1 MIGQKLLQRGWEVL
15 IHPLFHQTR
24 HLQMSIY
31 FGLYKIL
38 LMEKILILWKTVNDT
53 WNSSLFMN
61 KKSWEDGIVK
71 LPGKWQ
77 NIVKKKLVNT
87 FFQ

>member
-1 MIGQKLLQRGWEVL
+1 
-15 IHPLFHQTR
+15 
-24 HLQMSIY
+24 MSIY

-61 KKSWEDGIVK
+61 KKSWEDEIMKFPEEMAEGSVIK
-71 LPGKWQ
+71 
-77 NIVKKKLVNT
+77 
-87 FFQ
+87 

>member
-1 MIGQKLLQRGWEVL
+1 MQDLMFILMTRQKLLQLVWEVL

-38 LMEKILILWKTVNDT
+38 LMEKTSI
-53 WNSSLFMN
+53 
-61 KKSWEDGIVK
+61 
-71 LPGKWQ
+71 P
-77 NIVKKKLVNT
+77 
-87 FFQ
+87 